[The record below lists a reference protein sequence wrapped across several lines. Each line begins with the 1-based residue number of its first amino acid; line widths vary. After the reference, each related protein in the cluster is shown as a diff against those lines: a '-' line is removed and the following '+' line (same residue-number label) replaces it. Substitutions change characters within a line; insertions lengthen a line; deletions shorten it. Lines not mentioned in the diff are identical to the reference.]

1 MVITKLGGLKDEKI
15 ICGPILLPTRK
26 HIREYDLLSFLC
38 EFYSEHIYRE
48 GIGID
53 LFYESLKDKP
63 ASLKLAKMIM
73 EDRFIDEKTKIEYVR
88 VGDYYIPNLTL
99 PKPRR
104 TGNIGKYGRLK
115 LNYMKKYKIPE
126 YTEMLL
132 NNELNSY
139 LLDIEDACK
148 NKIEILIKQMAK
160 KENITEELKANNQL
174 EWVGRMNNIK
184 HCAEELILKE
194 LIYV

>member
-1 MVITKLGGLKDEKI
+1 
-15 ICGPILLPTRK
+15 
-26 HIREYDLLSFLC
+26 
-38 EFYSEHIYRE
+38 
-48 GIGID
+48 
-53 LFYESLKDKP
+53 
-63 ASLKLAKMIM
+63 M
-73 EDRFIDEKTKIEYVR
+73 ELNDRFIDEKTKIEYIR

-115 LNYMKKYKIPE
+115 LNYMKKHNIPE

-139 LLDIEDACK
+139 LLDIEDECK
-148 NKIEILIKQMAK
+148 NKIEILIKQIAES
-160 KENITEELKANNQL
+160 ENVTEELKVNNQL
-174 EWVGRMNNIK
+174 EWVGKMNSIK
-184 HCAEELILKE
+184 QSAEEIVLNE

>member
-1 MVITKLGGLKDEKI
+1 MELKE
-15 ICGPILLPTRK
+15 
-26 HIREYDLLSFLC
+26 
-38 EFYSEHIYRE
+38 
-48 GIGID
+48 
-53 LFYESLKDKP
+53 
-63 ASLKLAKMIM
+63 
-73 EDRFIDEKTKIEYVR
+73 RFIDEKTKIEYIR

-115 LNYMKKYKIPE
+115 LNYMKKHNIPE

-139 LLDIEDACK
+139 LLDIEDECK
-148 NKIEILIKQMAK
+148 NKLEILIKQMA
-160 KENITEELKANNQL
+160 ESQNVTEELKANNQL
-174 EWVGRMNNIK
+174 EWVGKMNSIK
-184 HCAEELILKE
+184 QSAEEIVLNE

>member
-1 MVITKLGGLKDEKI
+1 MELKDI
-15 ICGPILLPTRK
+15 
-26 HIREYDLLSFLC
+26 
-38 EFYSEHIYRE
+38 
-48 GIGID
+48 
-53 LFYESLKDKP
+53 
-63 ASLKLAKMIM
+63 
-73 EDRFIDEKTKIEYVR
+73 FIDEKTKIEYVR
-88 VGDYYIPNLTL
+88 IGDYYIPNLTL
-99 PKPRR
+99 PKSRR

-115 LNYMKKYKIPE
+115 LSYMKKHNIPE

-139 LLDIEDACK
+139 LLDVEDECK

-174 EWVGRMNNIK
+174 EWVGKMNSIK
-184 HCAEELILKE
+184 QSAEEIVLNE

>member
-1 MVITKLGGLKDEKI
+1 MELK
-15 ICGPILLPTRK
+15 
-26 HIREYDLLSFLC
+26 
-38 EFYSEHIYRE
+38 
-48 GIGID
+48 
-53 LFYESLKDKP
+53 
-63 ASLKLAKMIM
+63 
-73 EDRFIDEKTKIEYVR
+73 DRFIDEKTKIEYVK

-115 LNYMKKYKIPE
+115 LSYMKKHNIPE

-139 LLDIEDACK
+139 LLDVEDECK

-160 KENITEELKANNQL
+160 KENITEELKATNQL
-174 EWVGRMNNIK
+174 EWVGKMNSIK
-184 HCAEELILKE
+184 QSAEEIVLNE

>member
-1 MVITKLGGLKDEKI
+1 MELK
-15 ICGPILLPTRK
+15 
-26 HIREYDLLSFLC
+26 
-38 EFYSEHIYRE
+38 
-48 GIGID
+48 
-53 LFYESLKDKP
+53 
-63 ASLKLAKMIM
+63 
-73 EDRFIDEKTKIEYVR
+73 DRFIDEKTKIEYIR

-115 LNYMKKYKIPE
+115 LNYMKKHNIPE

-139 LLDIEDACK
+139 LLDIEEECK
-148 NKIEILIKQMAK
+148 NKIEILIKQMAE
-160 KENITEELKANNQL
+160 KENVTEELKANNQL
-174 EWVGRMNNIK
+174 EWVGKMNSIK
-184 HCAEELILKE
+184 QSAEEIVLNE

>member
-1 MVITKLGGLKDEKI
+1 MNNVE
-15 ICGPILLPTRK
+15 
-26 HIREYDLLSFLC
+26 
-38 EFYSEHIYRE
+38 
-48 GIGID
+48 
-53 LFYESLKDKP
+53 LKDK
-63 ASLKLAKMIM
+63 
-73 EDRFIDEKTKIEYVR
+73 FIDEKTKIEYVR

-115 LNYMKKYKIPE
+115 LNYMKKHNIPE

-139 LLDIEDACK
+139 LLDVEDACK
-148 NKIEILIKQMAK
+148 NKIETLIKQMAK
-160 KENITEELKANNQL
+160 SENVTEELKANNQL
-174 EWVGRMNNIK
+174 EWVGKMNSIK
-184 HCAEELILKE
+184 QSAEEIVLNE

>member
-1 MVITKLGGLKDEKI
+1 MNNVKLK
-15 ICGPILLPTRK
+15 
-26 HIREYDLLSFLC
+26 
-38 EFYSEHIYRE
+38 
-48 GIGID
+48 
-53 LFYESLKDKP
+53 
-63 ASLKLAKMIM
+63 
-73 EDRFIDEKTKIEYVR
+73 DRFIDEKTKIEYVR

-115 LNYMKKYKIPE
+115 LNYMKKHKIPE

-139 LLDIEDACK
+139 LLDIEDECK
-148 NKIEILIKQMAK
+148 NKIEILIKQIAESK
-160 KENITEELKANNQL
+160 NVTEELKANNQL
-174 EWVGRMNNIK
+174 EWVGKMNSIK
-184 HCAEELILKE
+184 QSVEEIVLNE

>member
-1 MVITKLGGLKDEKI
+1 MKLKDI
-15 ICGPILLPTRK
+15 
-26 HIREYDLLSFLC
+26 
-38 EFYSEHIYRE
+38 
-48 GIGID
+48 
-53 LFYESLKDKP
+53 
-63 ASLKLAKMIM
+63 
-73 EDRFIDEKTKIEYVR
+73 FIDEKTKIEYVR
-88 VGDYYIPNLTL
+88 IGDYYIPNLTL

-115 LNYMKKYKIPE
+115 LNYMKKHNIPE

-148 NKIEILIKQMAK
+148 NKIEILIKQIAE
-160 KENITEELKANNQL
+160 KENVTEELKANNQL
-174 EWVGRMNNIK
+174 EWVGKMNSIK
-184 HCAEELILKE
+184 QSAEEIVLNE

>member
-1 MVITKLGGLKDEKI
+1 MNNVELK
-15 ICGPILLPTRK
+15 
-26 HIREYDLLSFLC
+26 
-38 EFYSEHIYRE
+38 
-48 GIGID
+48 
-53 LFYESLKDKP
+53 
-63 ASLKLAKMIM
+63 
-73 EDRFIDEKTKIEYVR
+73 DRFIDEKTKIEYVK

-115 LNYMKKYKIPE
+115 LNYMKKHNIPE

-139 LLDIEDACK
+139 LLDIEDECK

-174 EWVGRMNNIK
+174 EWVGKMNSIK
-184 HCAEELILKE
+184 QFAEEIVLNE

>member
-1 MVITKLGGLKDEKI
+1 MELK
-15 ICGPILLPTRK
+15 
-26 HIREYDLLSFLC
+26 
-38 EFYSEHIYRE
+38 
-48 GIGID
+48 
-53 LFYESLKDKP
+53 
-63 ASLKLAKMIM
+63 
-73 EDRFIDEKTKIEYVR
+73 DRFIDEKTKIEYIR

-115 LNYMKKYKIPE
+115 LNYMKKHNIPE

-139 LLDIEDACK
+139 LLDIEDECK
-148 NKIEILIKQMAK
+148 NKIEILIKQIAES
-160 KENITEELKANNQL
+160 ENVTEELKANNQL
-174 EWVGRMNNIK
+174 EWVGKINSIK
-184 HCAEELILKE
+184 QSAEEIVLNE